1 MRPLPL
7 IAAILVASACAAPG
21 GGAPSS
27 TTSVLA
33 ASPTPVSVV
42 TVTPATAAP
51 TVTGATPAPT
61 LAPQTLTITEF
72 KVGAGQGPH
81 DVAPAADGGVWY
93 TAQRTGELGYLD
105 PKTGA
110 YRMIKLGAGSSPHG
124 VIVGPDGSPWV
135 TDSGLNAIVRVDP
148 ISSEIARYQLPG
160 PNVNLNTAAFDRFGT
175 LWFTGQSGY
184 YGYVRIRH
192 TSQESDEVKV
202 FPSPRG
208 AGPYG
213 ITSASHGNGNIYY
226 ASLAGSHIAMV
237 DIKEAV
243 ASPIDSPTKDQ
254 GARRIWEDS
263 KGDLWVSEWNAGQ
276 VGRYNPTSKQW
287 KEWKLPGPNPMTYAV
302 YVDDQDIVWLTDFGA
317 NAIVRFDPRTET
329 FTSLPH
335 AAANAAVRQL
345 IGRPGEVWGAMSG
358 QDKLLV
364 VRTR

>member
-1 MRPLPL
+1 MPSQLRGVPYDEVMRPLPL
-7 IAAILVASACAAPG
+7 IAAILVASACAP
-21 GGAPSS
+21 
-27 TTSVLA
+27 
-33 ASPTPVSVV
+33 PTPVSVV

-51 TVTGATPAPT
+51 TVTSATPAPT

-148 ISSEIARYQLPG
+148 ISSEIIGRYQLPG

-192 TSQESDEVKV
+192 IGEGADEVKV

-226 ASLAGSHIAMV
+226 ASLAGSHIAIV

-243 ASPIDSPTKDQ
+243 ASPIDSPTRGQ

-276 VGRYNPTSKQW
+276 VGRYSPTSKQW
-287 KEWKLPGPNPMTYAV
+287 KEWRLPGVNPMAYAV
-302 YVDDQDIVWLTDFGA
+302 FVDDQDIVWLTDFGA
-317 NAIVRFDPRTET
+317 NALVRFDPKTET

-335 AAANAAVRQL
+335 AAPNAAVRQL
-345 IGRPGEVWGAMSG
+345 LGRPGEVWGAMSG